1 MFTASQHPG
10 KIGTK
15 RKGYGDMKIVTAAAL
30 VLASAGLAS
39 AGGTYDSTG
48 VIAGQSLAKIYP
60 LAEGHL
66 VMELT
71 GTQDSFDMAADGH
84 PFADLSGTCTGGLEI
99 RGPAATGEGVCTYSN
114 AAGDMAFVRW
124 NANAM
129 TAEGAVAGT
138 WVMIG
143 GTGGMA
149 GMTGGGNYTSKTD
162 RSNGTTRATLTGAV
176 TLP

>member
-1 MFTASQHPG
+1 
-10 KIGTK
+10 
-15 RKGYGDMKIVTAAAL
+15 MKTMTAAAL
-30 VLASAGLAS
+30 LLATAGIAH
-39 AGGTYDSTG
+39 AGGTYDSSG
-48 VIAGQSLAKIYP
+48 VISGQSTPKLYP
-60 LAEGHL
+60 LADGHL
-66 VMELT
+66 VMELNS
-71 GTQDSFDMAADGH
+71 TQDSFDMEAEGH
-84 PFADLSGTCTGGLEI
+84 PFSGLSGTCTGGLEI
-99 RGPAATGEGVCTYSN
+99 RGPAATGEGVCAYSN

-162 RSNGTTRATLTGAV
+162 RSNGATRATLTGAV